1 MVAAAAQ
8 GTPLIRREKPMIIRS
23 YRAEDWDLVW
33 AILEPVFRAGDKY
46 AIRTDIMAGEAREYW
61 TSIPKQVFVAIDE
74 QTGQLLGTYYVRPNF
89 DGPGSHVCNCGYI
102 VAEDA
107 RGRGVASRM
116 CEHSQAEAAARGFRA
131 MQYNLVVSTNERAVR
146 LWKHMGFEIIG
157 TVPGG
162 FRHPRLGFVDAYIMY
177 KVLAASVENPPLTRS
192 SA

>member
-1 MVAAAAQ
+1 
-8 GTPLIRREKPMIIRS
+8 MIIRP
-23 YRAEDWDLVW
+23 YRPEDWDLVW
-33 AILEPVFRAGDKY
+33 AILEPVFRAGDTY
-46 AIRTDIMAGEAREYW
+46 AIRTDIADAEARDYW
-61 TSIPKQVFVAIDE
+61 TSSSKQVFVAIDD

-102 VAEDA
+102 VAEHA
-107 RGRGVASRM
+107 RGRGVASSM
-116 CEHSQAEAAARGFRA
+116 CQHSQVEAVARGYRA